1 MDDFKTRFGQYHPD
15 TNTYS
20 FSNVRSGL
28 IVGLVGP
35 FLLFFFYFL
44 LFYFFI
50 IFFTYK

>member
-35 FLLFFFYFL
+35 FFIILFFFF
-44 LFYFFI
+44 
-50 IFFTYK
+50 FFTYK